1 MAQAGPLAG
10 LKILDLSRVLAAPLA
25 TMVLSDLGA
34 DVLKVERPGIGDET
48 RTWGPPFVAGESA
61 YFLSINR
68 GKRDLAVDLG
78 HAEGRALIERLA
90 TTWADVVVEN
100 FRPGTWAHLGWDPE
114 AIRRAAPRLIWARIR
129 GYGAGDDRAGYDF
142 IMQGVTGLMALNGPP
157 EGSPFRVGVAVS
169 DMFSGLYLAIG
180 ILAALHRR
188 ETSGEGGTVDVA
200 LYEAQLAS
208 LINIAQST
216 LLTGRP
222 PGRYGNAHPQLA
234 PYEVMRAADGPFT
247 VGVGNHAQFVRL
259 CQALGRPELAE
270 DARFR
275 DNQSRVRHRVAL
287 VEMLNEGFGQRPVA
301 EWIDRLTAVGVPCGP
316 VRTVDQA
323 LAAEETQ
330 RTHLIG
336 DVPHARLGSL
346 PMVLSPVVVDGQR
359 PPVRRG
365 PPVLGQ
371 DTQAVLADLGYRP
384 EEIHRMAVQGIVY
397 LAADAAPDSERE

>member
-1 MAQAGPLAG
+1 MAQDGPLAG

-34 DVLKVERPGIGDET
+34 DVLKVERPGSGDET
-48 RTWGPPFVAGESA
+48 RTWGPPFVGGESA

-68 GKRDLAVDLG
+68 GKRDLAVDLSRE
-78 HAEGRALIERLA
+78 AGRAVIDRLA

-100 FRPGTWAHLGWDPE
+100 FRPHTLAHLGLDPE
-114 AIRRAAPRLIWARIR
+114 AIQRAAPHLIWARIR

-142 IMQGVTGLMALNGPP
+142 VIQGASGLMALNGPP
-157 EGSPFRVGVAVS
+157 EGPPYRVGVAVS
-169 DMFSGLYLAIG
+169 DMFAGLYLAVG
-180 ILAALHRR
+180 ILAALYRR
-188 ETSGEGGTVDVA
+188 ETRGTGGAVEVA

-216 LLTGRP
+216 LMTGQT

-247 VGVGNHAQFVRL
+247 VGVGNDGQFARL
-259 CQALGRPELAE
+259 CRVLGRPDLAE

-275 DNQSRVRHRVAL
+275 DNQTRVRHRQAL
-287 VEMLNEGFGQRPVA
+287 AEVLNQAFGQRPA
-301 EWIDRLTAVGVPCGP
+301 GEWIDRLTAVGVPCGYI
-316 VRTVDQA
+316 RTVDQA
-323 LAAEETQ
+323 LRAPETAQ
-330 RTHLIG
+330 AGLVG
-336 DVPHARLGSL
+336 EVPHVRLGSF

-359 PPVRRG
+359 APVRRG

-371 DTQAVLADLGYRP
+371 DTRAVLAELGYRP
-384 EEIHRMAVQGIVY
+384 DEIHRMAAEGTIH
-397 LAADAAPDSERE
+397 LMSDADPDSERE